1 MTTLNSEEITLSSD
15 SVDQA
20 AFESQWQHWTVKRS
34 LCPLLL
40 LMGGDICLWV
50 SITTLNSEEITL
62 SSDSVE
68 WEEGYIC
75 LWVSMTT
82 LNSKEITLSSAKLT
96 KGGYLP
102 LSVNDNIEQWR
113 EHSVL
118 CYCYQGGYIC
128 LWVSMTTLNSKEIT
142 LSSAKLTKG
151 GYLPLSLNDNI
162 EQWREHSVLCWC
174 WMGGRYI
181 CLWVSMI
188 TLNSEEITLSSDSV
202 DFGGIS
208 AFECQWQH
216 WSVNRSPCPLLVL
229 TRWGLGGVIS
239 AFESQ
244 WQHWTVKRSLCPL
257 IVLYRGYI
265 YLWVSMTTLNSKEI
279 TLSSDSIEQGVYICL
294 WVSMTTLNSEEITLS
309 SDSVEW
315 GKIAIVDY

>member
-1 MTTLNSEEITLSSD
+1 MTTLNSKEITLSSAT
-15 SVDQA
+15 VDGGGYLPLECQLQHWTVKRSLCPLIVLNGRRGIS
-20 AFESQWQHWTVKRS
+20 AFECQWQHWTVKRS
-34 LCPLLL
+34 LCPLLNWPR
-40 LMGGDICLWV
+40 GD
-50 SITTLNSEEITL
+50 
-62 SSDSVE
+62 
-68 WEEGYIC
+68 IC

-82 LNSKEITLSSAKLT
+82 LNSEENTLSSATVT
-96 KGGYLP
+96 KGG
-102 LSVNDNIEQWR
+102 N
-113 EHSVL
+113 
-118 CYCYQGGYIC
+118 IC

-279 TLSSDSIEQGVYICL
+279 TLSSDSIEQGGYICL